1 MIKLIVTN
9 PYILFCH
16 HNPEFS
22 KNNLP
27 ILSLRGLLFQE
38 VGRVPTNIDCRWLL
52 GNNDDYIASLVRK
65 YPLAKV
71 IRRMQKE

>member
-1 MIKLIVTN
+1 M
-9 PYILFCH
+9 
-16 HNPEFS
+16 
-22 KNNLP
+22 
-27 ILSLRGLLFQE
+27 SLRGLLFQE

-65 YPLAKV
+65 YPLATV